1 MLQPTCPSTHTQSL
15 STTTLMHSSCSFP
28 FDFNDIYEI
37 TSNLD
42 VKTFMISSLP
52 STQPF
57 KTSQQSTKSCQYL
70 STKYQDMDFTQP
82 KHNFF
87 AQALVLNVGD
97 PASIVVVLSTHD
109 ATQWQVVL
117 DIEYIWYLII
127 HGGYKI

>member
-1 MLQPTCPSTHTQSL
+1 
-15 STTTLMHSSCSFP
+15 MHSSCSFP

-82 KHNFF
+82 KHNNFVSQTL
-87 AQALVLNVGD
+87 ASHVDD
-97 PASIVVVLSTHD
+97 PTSIVVVLSTPNV
-109 ATQWQVVL
+109 T
-117 DIEYIWYLII
+117 
-127 HGGYKI
+127 